1 MRPMSLGAFLGLAV
15 LLIALSRYEKSPP
28 VEPVVKTRYFG
39 TSVTPMDHEASDTFV
54 RPVYVDGGWVG
65 AAGRG
70 GGTVAGALSL
80 PVSWHPGLTVR
91 VKWRRCDRFY
101 RHNPIPDSEACHWTE
116 KRVLVHPYDES
127 GGTNVH
133 ILENDDVLIIPSML
147 SPRHPDYPG
156 PHYPKKNFRL
166 RKGISK

>member
-65 AAGRG
+65 AAGTG
-70 GGTVAGALSL
+70 GSSVGGALSL
-80 PVSWHPGLTVR
+80 PAPWHPGLTVR
-91 VKWRRCDRFY
+91 VKWRRCEPYGKNCRW
-101 RHNPIPDSEACHWTE
+101 IE
-116 KRVLVHPYDES
+116 KDVLVHPYDES
-127 GGTNVH
+127 GGTDLH
-133 ILENDDVLIIPSML
+133 ILENDDALIIPSML
-147 SPRHPDYPG
+147 FPEHPDYPG
-156 PHYPKKNFRL
+156 PDLPIKDFRL